1 MASLALWFSVSADA
15 GPSRLWYPAVAA
27 LSRALLPAMND
38 MDVDLINRHYFLSLY
53 VLNFPHYT
61 DNLDLYFKNGNLS
74 DFFVDTWIKS
84 TDKKTVHYFV

>member
-15 GPSRLWYPAVAA
+15 GPLRLWYPAVAA
-27 LSRALLPAMND
+27 LSRALLPAMNGCAW
-38 MDVDLINRHYFLSLY
+38 ISLTVTTSFHY
-53 VLNFPHYT
+53 VLNFAHYT

-84 TDKKTVHYFV
+84 TDKKMVHYFV